1 MEDFCAQFVGV
12 FCAGGYLMYP
22 LVLLA
27 LYMYW
32 TGFGI
37 CFRVRSLNALCSDSE
52 KFARAFADFEKC
64 NYSAQCGGSGAE
76 EAFDGLGAEL
86 LSGEERRLK
95 MLKILSSVAP
105 LIGLLGTVAGISVA
119 IASSG
124 ESSEGVARGISTALI
139 TTQAGLVAA
148 IPAWI
153 LAMSAAASM
162 RVLRINLARRAAEM
176 RGRIAL

>member
-1 MEDFCAQFVGV
+1 MENFCAQFVGV

-37 CFRVRSLNALCSDSE
+37 CFRVRSLNALCADSE
-52 KFARAFADFEKC
+52 KFARAFSDFAER
-64 NYSAQCGGSGAE
+64 NYSAQSAAPSAKDVFE
-76 EAFDGLGAEL
+76 RLGAEL
-86 LSGEERRLK
+86 LAGEERRLK

-153 LAMSAAASM
+153 LAMSAAASI
-162 RVLRINLARRAAEM
+162 RVLRINLARREAAM
-176 RGRIAL
+176 HGRSAL